1 MNDLELDEPGVS
13 GLAID
18 QAAVLTLLVILVRVA
33 AVISFFPIFA
43 RRQIPQ
49 TVKVALAF
57 ALSIFWFS
65 TLGNKIAAD
74 LRPSTDWDVLYCT
87 LLLVREVSIGL
98 LIAMTLGLVLIPARI
113 AGAYVG
119 QEFGFSLGTMADPSS
134 PDSSATVTQLFET
147 LALLLFFVLNL
158 HHVVII
164 LIHGSF
170 DQLGGKIDL
179 LNMPTENLV
188 AWIQQL
194 NHYGLLI
201 VAPVAIFLF
210 ALNLLLVFLNKA
222 APSLNLFSVG
232 MTIRGALGLACL
244 LVMFPVV
251 VKAIEYYLGQSL
263 TGLEQVF
270 TGFDVPE

>member
-1 MNDLELDEPGVS
+1 MNWLAAATLILILIRVS
-13 GLAID
+13 
-18 QAAVLTLLVILVRVA
+18 

-43 RRQIPQ
+43 RRQIPNSI
-49 TVKVALAF
+49 KVALAF
-57 ALSIFWFS
+57 GLSVFWFT
-65 TLGNKIAAD
+65 TLGDKIAAD
-74 LRPSTDWDVLYCT
+74 LRPTPNWDVLYCI
-87 LLLVREVSIGL
+87 LVIIQEVSIGL
-98 LIAMTLGLVLIPARI
+98 LIAMTLGFVLIPARI

-134 PDSSATVTQLFET
+134 PDSSATVTQMFET

-158 HHVVII
+158 HHVVIVM
-164 LIHGSF
+164 IHESF
-170 DQLGGKIDL
+170 DTLGGKIDML
-179 LNMPTENLV
+179 KLPTEAIVN
-188 AWIQQL
+188 WIQQL

-232 MTIRGALGLACL
+232 MTIRGALGLICL

-251 VKAIEYYLGQSL
+251 VHAITYYFEKSL
-263 TGLEQVF
+263 FGLERIF
-270 TGFDVPE
+270 TNFR